1 MEYIKLQELNRTA
14 WKFAIKAFKLNKKG
28 RYQPY
33 SNKRIRDF
41 SSCVGKTN
49 MIALVKL
56 IISSFTPPLEEI
68 WRKNTEFE
76 DNLLLLMEKKSKKDK
91 WLNLFFRYLL
101 WNTSLI
107 EIALKSRQN
116 NLIIRALQKEKIND
130 SEILS
135 LLNKIGI
142 KEAK

>member
-1 MEYIKLQELNRTA
+1 MEYEKLQELNRTV

-41 SSCVGKTN
+41 SLCVGKTN
-49 MIALVKL
+49 MITHVKL
-56 IISSFTPPLEEI
+56 LTSAYTPPLDEI
-68 WRKNTEFE
+68 WRKNAEFE
-76 DNLLLLMEKKSKKDK
+76 DNLLLLMEEKSKKDK
-91 WLNLFFRYLL
+91 WLILFFRYLL
-101 WNTSLI
+101 WNISFI
-107 EIALKSRQN
+107 EVVLKSRQN
-116 NLIIRALQKEKIND
+116 NLIIGALQAEKIDD

-142 KEAK
+142 KEVK

>member
-1 MEYIKLQELNRTA
+1 MEYEKLQELNGTS
-14 WKFAIKAFKLNKKG
+14 WKLAIKAFKLDKKG
-28 RYQPY
+28 EYQLY

-49 MIALVKL
+49 MITLVK
-56 IISSFTPPLEEI
+56 IIASAYTSPQDEI

-76 DNLLLLMEKKSKKDK
+76 DNLILLMEEKSKKDK

-101 WNTSLI
+101 WNISFIKLVL
-107 EIALKSRQN
+107 EKGQN
-116 NLIIRALQKEKIND
+116 NLIIRTLQAEKIDD
-130 SEILS
+130 SEILL

-142 KEAK
+142 KEVK

>member
-1 MEYIKLQELNRTA
+1 MEYEKLQELNGTS
-14 WKFAIKAFKLNKKG
+14 WKLAIKAFKLDKKSE
-28 RYQPY
+28 YQLY

-49 MIALVKL
+49 MITLVKS
-56 IISSFTPPLEEI
+56 IASAYTPPQDEL

-76 DNLLLLMEKKSKKDK
+76 DNLLLLMEEKSKKDK

-101 WNTSLI
+101 WNISFI
-107 EIALKSRQN
+107 DVVLKSRQN
-116 NLIIRALQKEKIND
+116 NLLIRTLQAEKID
-130 SEILS
+130 VSEILS

-142 KEAK
+142 KEVK